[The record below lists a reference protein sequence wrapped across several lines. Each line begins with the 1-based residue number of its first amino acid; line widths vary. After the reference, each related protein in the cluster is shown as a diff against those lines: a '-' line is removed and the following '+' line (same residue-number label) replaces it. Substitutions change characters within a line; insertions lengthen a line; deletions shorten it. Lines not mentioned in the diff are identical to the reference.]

1 MPGYVMRGTRRSARA
16 ASIFLNVVAST
27 IVARAGGG
35 KANATPTTSGNVLVS
50 TVATA
55 ADSILLP
62 APKAGDIMWV
72 RNAGA
77 NACQAFAAGTAT
89 IDGAATGTGVSL
101 TAGKHYM
108 LTSYADGAWTST
120 LLN

>member
-1 MPGYVMRGTRRSARA
+1 MPSYVMRGARRSALA
-16 ASIFLNVVAST
+16 ASIFVNLVATT

-35 KANATPTTSGNVLVS
+35 KGSATPTTSGNVRVS

-62 APKAGDIMWV
+62 TPWSGDMMYV

-77 NACQAFAAGTAT
+77 NACQAFGAGTTT
-89 IDGAATGTGVSL
+89 IDGVATGTGISL

-108 LTSYADGAWTST
+108 FTAYADGQWTST